1 MWELPFLDFRELN
14 SERVHLRKLDL
25 AKDVASIYKIRS
37 NPDVLKYIDRDPPT
51 NESEIVDFINLIN
64 SGFETSENISW
75 GITLK
80 GNDTVI
86 GIMGYW
92 RITKEHHR
100 GEIGYTLHPDYWRKG
115 IMDETMKLVL
125 PFAFKEM
132 KLHSIE
138 ANINPENDR
147 SRQLLLRNGF
157 VKEAYFR
164 ENYYAKG
171 KFLDSEI
178 YSRLNDK

>member
-1 MWELPFLDFRELN
+1 MWQLPFSEFKELT
-14 SERVHLRKLDL
+14 SGRIYLRKLDL
-25 AKDVASIYKIRS
+25 EKDVPAIFELRT
-37 NPDVLKYIDRDPPT
+37 NPNVLKYIDREPPAD
-51 NESEIVDFINLIN
+51 ESEIVTFINIVN
-64 SGFETSENISW
+64 DGFAAAENVSW

-80 GNDTVI
+80 GTNKVI
-86 GIMGYW
+86 GVIGYW
-92 RITKEHHR
+92 RITKEHYR
-100 GEIGYTLHPDYWRKG
+100 AEIGYTLHPDYWGKG

-125 PFAFKEM
+125 PFAFEVM

-138 ANINPENDR
+138 ANINPANNR
-147 SRQLLLRNGF
+147 SRNLLLKNGF

-178 YSRLNDK
+178 YSLITNC